1 MNDEQAVRGLLA
13 DQVAAM
19 KAGDAV
25 ALAGRFTEDAVGFD
39 LAPPL
44 AHGSAELRDPSG
56 LVAWF
61 ATFDG
66 PVDYEMRDVVV
77 TVGGDVAFSHSVNRM
92 SATPA
97 GTTDRFDLWF
107 RSTTCFRKVDGRWRV
122 AHEHSSTPFY
132 MDGSMRAAV
141 DLLP

>member
-1 MNDEQAVRGLLA
+1 MNDEQVIRGLLA
-13 DQVAAM
+13 DQVATM

-25 ALAGRFTEDAVGFD
+25 ALAGRFTADAVVFD

-44 AHGSAELRDPSG
+44 VHGSEEVRDPSG

-66 PVDYEMRDVVV
+66 PVDFEMRDVVV
-77 TVGGDVAFSHSVNRM
+77 AVGGDVAFSHGVSRM
-92 SATPA
+92 SATPV

-107 RSTTCFRKVDGRWRV
+107 RSTTCFRKVGGEWRV